1 MQAGS
6 DLWLFA
12 ALVFG
17 VVVLPGM
24 DMAYV
29 AGSAVLGGLRAG
41 TAALAGIVA
50 GGVVHVAVAMTGVAL
65 LLQLWPA
72 AFDALLLAGAAY
84 MAWVGWQ
91 VWRSAV
97 PARAPRD
104 ALDDAVDVPP
114 MAPPAAPTAP
124 LPVFRRALAT
134 CLLNP
139 KAYAFSL
146 AVFPA
151 FVRSGERDVWEQAL
165 WLGAIVAANQVL
177 VYGSVALAAA
187 GAQRVL
193 GSGRVQR
200 WLPLVVGPLLMAA
213 ALVTPVLGWRPLS

>member
-41 TAALAGIVA
+41 AAALAGIVA

-84 MAWVGWQ
+84 MGWVGWQ
-91 VWRSAV
+91 VWRSAA
-97 PARAPRD
+97 PARPTRD
-104 ALDDAVDVPP
+104 VQNEATGEPP
-114 MAPPAAPTAP
+114 PSAP

-151 FVRSGERDVWEQAL
+151 FVRSGERGVWEQAL

-213 ALVTPVLGWRPLS
+213 ALVTPVLGWRPLG

>member
-1 MQAGS
+1 MEAGT

-17 VVVLPGM
+17 VIVLPGM

-29 AGSAVLGGLRAG
+29 AGSAVLGGLRG
-41 TAALAGIVA
+41 GSAALAGIVA

-65 LLQLWPA
+65 LLGLWPA
-72 AFDALLLAGAAY
+72 AFNALLLAGAAY

-91 VWRSAV
+91 VLRSA
-97 PARAPRD
+97 APLRND
-104 ALDDAVDVPP
+104 AAASGGAASATAP
-114 MAPPAAPTAP
+114 MALPASHGA
-124 LPVFRRALAT
+124 VFRRALAT

-151 FVRSGERDVWEQAL
+151 FLRSGEPGVWQQAL
-165 WLGAIVAANQVL
+165 LLGAIVAANQVL
-177 VYGSVALAAA
+177 VYGTVALAAA
-187 GAQRVL
+187 GAGRVL

-200 WLPLVVGPLLMAA
+200 WMPRVVGPLLMAA
-213 ALVTPVLGWRPLS
+213 ALITPVLGWRLM

>member
-1 MQAGS
+1 MQAGA

-29 AGSAVLGGLRAG
+29 AGSAVLGGLRSG
-41 TAALAGIVA
+41 SAALAGIVA
-50 GGVVHVAVAMTGVAL
+50 GGAVHVAAAMTGVAL
-65 LLQLWPA
+65 VLRLWPA
-72 AFDALLLAGAAY
+72 AFNALLLAGAAY
-84 MAWVGWQ
+84 MLWVGWQ
-91 VWRSAV
+91 ILRSAPTSTATST
-97 PARAPRD
+97 PASAPT
-104 ALDDAVDVPP
+104 
-114 MAPPAAPTAP
+114 PAAASHGA
-124 LPVFRRALAT
+124 VFCRALAT

-151 FVRSGERDVWEQAL
+151 FVRSGERALWQQAL
-165 WLGAIVAANQVL
+165 LLGAIVAANQVL

-187 GAQRVL
+187 GAGRLL

-200 WLPLVVGPLLMAA
+200 WMPRVVGPLLMAA
-213 ALVTPVLGWRPLS
+213 ALVTPVLGWRPLD